1 MQVGI
6 EEKIDW
12 NSSYYRTNKVIKVI
26 KEPSNFFKFSYQSLT
41 VGFRQCNI

>member
-12 NSSYYRTNKVIKVI
+12 NSSYYRTNKVIK
-26 KEPSNFFKFSYQSLT
+26 EPSNFFKFSDQSLT